1 MPEQDPLSEKA
12 WTGRVEA
19 SRSVKRDILRTW
31 QDNVAYRKGKPFR
44 TGSNVDTMVNVPE
57 DWSRTKNKQAQLFYQ
72 IPEVKLK
79 ARRPEFMGA
88 TAVFAA
94 ALNFELTQRVHP
106 EHMMNECLADVINA
120 SGIAICEVGYDA
132 TFEDVPLGEAGLG
145 AGGDSSLG
153 LGADASASAL
163 PPPLSPSGGAMSP
176 MPGAPGQQVTTEQP
190 PQGLGAPPQ
199 PPVPPTPPT
208 MPEMPGMG
216 GAQTVAK
223 PIYECFFAER
233 ISPAHFLWPVEF
245 VKSDWQKASWLG
257 KEGYML
263 LAEAKRRKWVGPNAK
278 GVSIDDR
285 DWLLS
290 MDDNAIRSKSTDS
303 YIKYVICYYRPYD
316 FDPEDKDPKKIKQVI
331 LVEEGGDEKS
341 GLKKVADE
349 DFKWQKY
356 DPQSGKWVGM
366 TTYPIKVMTITY
378 ISDQAIPPSD
388 SEIGR
393 PQVRELIQARTD
405 MQKQRARSL
414 PLRWYDSNLIDPVI
428 GDRLRKGKWEDMIPV
443 NGPGDHAI
451 GEVARA
457 QYPQQN
463 FEFDKIAKQDLD
475 KGWSMGD
482 SQQSVATPGDTTAEE
497 VRAMQSSLNTRL
509 DFERSWVLR
518 FFMQVAEGV
527 AQLMQ
532 MFCDKEDWVWVAGQN
547 GEQELEKWNK
557 DVISGEYIFEARP
570 DSQLRL
576 DVTQERNQ
584 ALNLYKLLRKDPLI
598 NPTGLVQQ
606 LLEVHGLDPAKG
618 MAPQEPPKPEPAKV
632 SYSFKGEDLV
642 NPLVV
647 AVMQKGPTPITAE
660 DIQAA
665 QKLLESVATPP
676 QPQMALPGGEPTP
689 PSGPTGANPE
699 HPGTPE
705 VVPELDRRFVKS
717 GTSVEGSR
725 DSSLPAR

>member
-1 MPEQDPLSEKA
+1 MEQDPLSEKA
-12 WTGRVEA
+12 WKGRIEA
-19 SRSVKRDILRTW
+19 SRAVKKDILRTW

-44 TGSNVDTMVNVPE
+44 TAPNDETVTVPE

-94 ALNFELTQRVHP
+94 ALNFELTQKIHP

-132 TFEDVPLGEAGLG
+132 SFEDVALGEAGVG
-145 AGGDSSLG
+145 EPGVDGGMEGSEPG
-153 LGADASASAL
+153 MGQL
-163 PPPLSPSGGAMSP
+163 P
-176 MPGAPGQQVTTEQP
+176 PGAPGQQFTTETLP
-190 PQGLGAPPQ
+190 AGGAIPDAAGGGGLGMPM
-199 PPVPPTPPT
+199 PPVPPAPPT
-208 MPEMPGMG
+208 AP
-216 GAQTVAK
+216 QTVAK
-223 PIYECFFAER
+223 PIYECIYTER

-257 KEGYML
+257 KEGYL
-263 LAEAKRRKWVGPNAK
+263 ALAEAKRRKWVGENAK
-278 GVSIDDR
+278 GISIDNR

-290 MDDNAIRSKSTDS
+290 MEDDASRTKSTDV

-316 FDPEDKDPKKIKQVI
+316 FDPEEKDPKKIKQVI
-331 LVEEGGDEKS
+331 LVEGEGGEK
-341 GLKKVADE
+341 GGMKKVSDE
-349 DFKWQKY
+349 DFKWQKQ

-393 PQVRELIQARTD
+393 PQVKELIRARTD

-414 PLRWYDSNLIDPVI
+414 PMRWYDVNMIDPVI
-428 GDRLRKGKWEDMIPV
+428 GDRIRKGKWEDMIPT
-443 NGPGDHAI
+443 NGPGEHAI

-457 QYPQQN
+457 AYPNQN
-463 FEFDKIAKQDLD
+463 FEFDKVAKQDLD

-482 SQQSVATPGDTTAEE
+482 SQQSVATPGDTTAAE
-497 VRAMQSSLNTRL
+497 VNAMQSSLNTRL

-532 MFCDKEDWVWVAGQN
+532 MFCDNEDYVWIVGQD
-547 GEQELEKWNK
+547 GVEALKPWNK
-557 DVISGEYIFEARP
+557 DMIAGEYIFEAKP

-618 MAPQEPPKPEPAKV
+618 MAQQEPPKPEPAKV
-632 SYSFKGEDLV
+632 SYSFKGEDMV
-642 NPLVV
+642 NPMVV
-647 AVMQKGPTPITAE
+647 AIMQKSPTPLTAQ

-665 QKLLESVATPP
+665 QQLLASVITPP
-676 QPQMALPGGEPTP
+676 QPQGGMPLPGGEPP
-689 PSGPTGANPE
+689 PTGPTGANPE

-725 DSSLPAR
+725 HSDLPSR